1 MDIKELRKNL
11 GIDDYLELVKEDR
24 NCHGAYISF
33 GQYMYLLEKENQALK
48 KSLKASRRVAKHHLN
63 RELDLENQQKEFI
76 EWLENEIK
84 NSDICDVYVHGMKF
98 NSAEK
103 MIYKDILSKYK
114 ETVGYKE

>member
-63 RELDLENQQKEFI
+63 REFDLENQQKEFI
-76 EWLENEIK
+76 EWLEDMIRTLEMLDRTFALQNYKNEIR
-84 NSDICDVYVHGMKF
+84 
-98 NSAEK
+98 
-103 MIYKDILSKYK
+103 IYKEILSKYK